1 MKKLIILLPLLI
13 LMLSACSGG
22 TLKQAQGQ
30 WKNEN
35 DDTVQIKDDHI
46 KFITDDATIEGTV
59 KEDQHHDRLLKAH
72 ISGVDGYVKIDDNQ
86 LSLLEKPNSETDD
99 YTTFKKVK

>member
-1 MKKLIILLPLLI
+1 MKKFIILLPLLI

-46 KFITDDATIEGTV
+46 KFITDDATVEGTV
-59 KEDQHHDRLLKAH
+59 KEDQQHDHLLKTH
-72 ISGVDGYVKIDDNQ
+72 ISGVNGYVKIDDDQ
-86 LSLLEKPNSETDD
+86 LSLLEKPDSNPDD
-99 YTTFKKVK
+99 YTTFNKVK